1 MKKILFLLM
10 LLIPFIVYGEYD
22 ESKVTIESLI
32 KTKTEGYGKEKNA
45 PRINGNN
52 INLDVQFTEVDD
64 SVTYDI
70 TIKNES
76 GEDIEL
82 YNKLDKSDYV
92 DYTLMAPDLD
102 YVVKNGSSKTFQLQV
117 EYAHAVPES
126 AADEGIYYDNKVY
139 SLEVSNELGRDASAL
154 GIEEGG
160 DTHEAVDPTPTSTD
174 VPATVDNPNTKAVK
188 NVLVI
193 VCIIFV
199 ISIGLFLILRKKNR
213 IGKVFVIVGLIGIIT
228 PLVVFAYKDFKINFS
243 TKATILVGIVEEEP
257 VGDEIIEVEVSG
269 NPICRPATILHTEKC
284 NARSNLS
291 SGTQYYCAGQGIP
304 IGQTITY
311 GTIPGSSYLKP
322 GDAFDCDVNQDHYF
336 DSETERFYY
345 LGEDDDNLIFIAYS
359 NFNGSTPVK
368 LLDAS
373 KIAYHSSNAQTQG
386 PVTAV
391 TMLPTKNQWKNV
403 GTNLGMRPITNKDGS
418 FVTTFNYGPYA
429 ARLPKYTEIRRAC
442 PLVDDVTI
450 NGLTTYNH
458 CSFLLENTIY
468 TNTNNI
474 MGYWLETPNFND
486 NENIWMISGRDKRIY
501 WDRAANNTNRGVR
514 PVIEVDYHYVSLN
527 R

>member
-1 MKKILFLLM
+1 MKKILFMLV
-10 LLIPFIVYGEYD
+10 LLIPFIVYAEYD

-32 KTKTEGYGKEKNA
+32 KTKTEGYGKEINS

-52 INLDVQFTEVDD
+52 INLEVQFTEVDD

-160 DTHEAVDPTPTSTD
+160 DTHDAVDPTPTSTD

-228 PLVVFAYKDFKINFS
+228 PLVVFAYKDFKINF
-243 TKATILVGIVEEEP
+243 TTRATILVGIVEDDPVVEPIPVVKYPNGKTKETVVTGDLVTIGEEQFYVVKHDGNDLILLARYNLK
-257 VGDEIIEVEVSG
+257 VGVEYDSNHGNVIKEYNSSDDGYGIQNSQMRGWVSHG
-269 NPICRPATILHTEKC
+269 NHYGGIPFSSNVYWADKIGSVYSGIYCDTFTYTAGTNC
-284 NARSNLS
+284 AYVYDSNSNLKTHVDS
-291 SGTQYYCAGQGIP
+291 YKAYLEDLGASIKSARLLRVEEAFELGCGGSWNCNNAPAFLKETSFWLGSAQTNNDRIWVVYSEGYVYSG
-304 IGQTITY
+304 
-311 GTIPGSSYLKP
+311 GS
-322 GDAFDCDVNQDHYF
+322 
-336 DSETERFYY
+336 
-345 LGEDDDNLIFIAYS
+345 
-359 NFNGSTPVK
+359 FNGEGYS
-368 LLDAS
+368 S
-373 KIAYHSSNAQTQG
+373 SHS
-386 PVTAV
+386 
-391 TMLPTKNQWKNV
+391 
-403 GTNLGMRPITNKDGS
+403 
-418 FVTTFNYGPYA
+418 F
-429 ARLPKYTEIRRAC
+429 
-442 PLVDDVTI
+442 
-450 NGLTTYNH
+450 
-458 CSFLLENTIY
+458 
-468 TNTNNI
+468 
-474 MGYWLETPNFND
+474 
-486 NENIWMISGRDKRIY
+486 
-501 WDRAANNTNRGVR
+501 GVR
-514 PVIEVDYHYVSLN
+514 PVIVI
-527 R
+527 